1 MIANPC
7 FHCWRYA
14 QRLMNPAKVVVHE
27 WSATACS
34 KFSSFFEKAFVSRV
48 NRRICIRMVKFWRS
62 T

>member
-1 MIANPC
+1 
-7 FHCWRYA
+7 
-14 QRLMNPAKVVVHE
+14 VHE